1 MPNIKNTIKG
11 PIDFTQIPDIPKNPN
26 INIPD
31 IDLSEE
37 ISNIYLNYQGLKEYH
52 SKVKNALN
60 TKVNLEDYN
69 SYKEEIET
77 KNEKQDGLINGINN
91 RIAIYNKYTGDID
104 KNIAFSRSE
113 LNDLQNLF
121 IQVPNA
127 NIIKFYYGNT
137 NLGSFIVFNVSIK
150 IESTD
155 ETITLTSDKTYN
167 VLLNGKRNIDNKIE
181 KISLKFSYTKSKISY
196 SPMQFDGID
205 IRKESNIIQNVI
217 ISDHIDSTNGE
228 CIIINSTGST
238 LPESKPYTIVFGEK
252 GFIINDDKPGNTY
265 NNIITINND
274 ELNYN
279 KNILVV
285 NNDTIKYKNKEIPTD
300 PIDINL
306 DQTCENTNTQEN
318 ALIMKGE

>member
-1 MPNIKNTIKG
+1 MPNIKNIIKG

-26 INIPD
+26 IPD

-37 ISNIYLNYQGLKEYH
+37 VSNIYLNYQGLKEYH

-77 KNEKQDGLINGINN
+77 KNKKQDGLINGINN

-104 KNIAFSRSE
+104 KNITFSRSE
-113 LNDLQNLF
+113 LNDLQSLF

-181 KISLKFSYTKSKISY
+181 KI
-196 SPMQFDGID
+196 
-205 IRKESNIIQNVI
+205 
-217 ISDHIDSTNGE
+217 
-228 CIIINSTGST
+228 
-238 LPESKPYTIVFGEK
+238 
-252 GFIINDDKPGNTY
+252 
-265 NNIITINND
+265 
-274 ELNYN
+274 
-279 KNILVV
+279 
-285 NNDTIKYKNKEIPTD
+285 
-300 PIDINL
+300 
-306 DQTCENTNTQEN
+306 
-318 ALIMKGE
+318 

>member
-37 ISNIYLNYQGLKEYH
+37 VSNIYLNYQGLKEYH

-60 TKVNLEDYN
+60 TKVNLEDYD
-69 SYKEEIET
+69 SYKKEIET
-77 KNEKQDGLINGINN
+77 KNEEQDRLINGINN

-104 KNIAFSRSE
+104 KNITFSRSE

-205 IRKESNIIQNVI
+205 IREESNIIQNVI
-217 ISDHIDSTNGE
+217 ISDRIDSTNGE

-274 ELNYN
+274 ELKY

-285 NNDTIKYKNKEIPTD
+285 NDNIIKYNDKEIPTD
-300 PIDINL
+300 PIDINF

-318 ALIMKGE
+318 TLIMKGE

>member
-1 MPNIKNTIKG
+1 MPNLKNIIKG

-69 SYKEEIET
+69 SYKEEFET
-77 KNEKQDGLINGINN
+77 KNEEQDRLINGINN

-104 KNIAFSRSE
+104 KNITFSRSE

-155 ETITLTSDKTYN
+155 ETITSTSDKTYN

-217 ISDHIDSTNGE
+217 ISDRIDSTNGE

-274 ELNYN
+274 ELKY

-300 PIDINL
+300 PIDINF